1 MAIDTWYIV
10 QKFDRKT
17 WEWEERDSDGSS
29 YNSTLDNAKYFCDQY
44 ARDGEEVRV
53 VREEVVY
60 EPDAQSE

>member
-1 MAIDTWYIV
+1 MAIDTWYVV
-10 QKFDRKT
+10 QRFDRKT

-29 YNSTLDNAKYFCDQY
+29 YNSTLDNAKYFCDLY

-60 EPDAQSE
+60 EPNA